1 MGLFGND
8 FKPAANRV
16 LGFETTQ
23 RRPAACLRTGMA
35 ASGQCG
41 AAKRRVSAS
50 AWRRVSVRV
59 APRSA

>member
-41 AAKRRVSAS
+41 SR
-50 AWRRVSVRV
+50 
-59 APRSA
+59 